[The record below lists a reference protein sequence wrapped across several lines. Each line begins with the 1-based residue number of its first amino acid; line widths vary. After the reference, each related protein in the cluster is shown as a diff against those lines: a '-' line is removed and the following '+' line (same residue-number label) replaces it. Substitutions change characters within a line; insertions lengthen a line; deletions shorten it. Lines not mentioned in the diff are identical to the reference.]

1 MTPVVDSK
9 NSQEV
14 IQELKSGASFLDGS
28 RGKEA
33 TLEYIDISLRDIC
46 GILEKCLIFKHN

>member
-14 IQELKSGASFLDGS
+14 IQELKSGASFLEGS

-33 TLEYIDISLRDIC
+33 TLEYIDIISQRDIC
-46 GILEKCLIFKHN
+46 GILEK